1 MVMSSTPERRLLR
14 KQIRGGL
21 TGALTGSL
29 FGGLWY
35 LLGLSS
41 LSGAPFTIALVG
53 GCLLL
58 GLALLSMLNMAWLA
72 ARVPE
77 GALGGPA
84 SERTG
89 RYGFTTILIAESIA
103 LGAGNTYLQNTLHRP
118 EWMLTWSAL
127 VVGVHFLPLANT
139 LGVPMLKGVGVGM
152 IAIGVATPLLVGLGG
167 LPDSLWQAL
176 PGLGCA
182 AVLWGAAVVT
192 GTRNR
197 ALAAA

>member
-1 MVMSSTPERRLLR
+1 MVMTSTPERRLLK

-41 LSGAPFTIALVG
+41 LSGLPFTLALVG

-58 GLALLSMLNMAWLA
+58 GIALLSMLNMARLA
-72 ARVPE
+72 IRAPE
-77 GALGGPA
+77 QALGDPVPK
-84 SERTG
+84 RDG
-89 RYGFTTILIAESIA
+89 RFGFTSILIAESIA

-127 VVGVHFLPLANT
+127 VVGVHFLPLAST
-139 LGVPMLKGVGVGM
+139 MGVPMLRRVGAAM
-152 IAIGVATPLLVGLGG
+152 IAVAVATPLVVGLGAQE
-167 LPDSLWQAL
+167 SLWQAL

-182 AVLWGAAVVT
+182 AILWGSAVVT
-192 GTRNR
+192 GERNR
-197 ALAAA
+197 KLANH